1 MERRNRSLEALR
13 ELIYIDSLDAH
24 QKAPALQRW
33 STKYLDKD
41 IQQSFDLELSD
52 LKRLSELFYKN
63 INFLKNY
70 KNELR
75 IDMQSSQVMKKCF
88 S

>member
-24 QKAPALQRW
+24 QKAPSLQRW

-75 IDMQSSQVMKKCF
+75 IDMQSSQVMKKFF